1 MTDDVE
7 TPELPP
13 QHQNVQPGS
22 QRAMYPKPI
31 SVNPKYRPAG
41 KLEGM
46 KAFITGGDSGIG
58 RSVALHYIL
67 EGADVAI
74 GCHPSELGDAID
86 TKHACQHYQD
96 QIEDPPAYRRP
107 SEPDFIIFPGDL
119 GIQAEC
125 VRFIKAVFER
135 FGHLDILVLNAAM
148 QHVDTEG
155 IEEIQAGRLDHL
167 MRVNLLANL
176 YLVRQVMLLEEEYK
190 LPPSKRCSSI
200 IVTSS
205 IQAYKGNAGMLEYS
219 ISKGALVAMVR
230 SLSLMLGPA
239 VRVNGVAPGP
249 IWTPLIPSTM
259 PAEDIPKFGK
269 NTPMGRYGQ
278 PAEVGPSFVFLA
290 SEDASYISGQ
300 FIHPN
305 GGTIVND

>member
-1 MTDDVE
+1 MTVEVE

-22 QRAMYPKPI
+22 QRAMHPKPI

-58 RSVALHYIL
+58 CSVALHYIL

-74 GCHPSELGDAID
+74 GCHPSELEDASD
-86 TKHACQHYQD
+86 TKHACQHYLD
-96 QIEDPPAYRRP
+96 QIEDHPAYRRP
-107 SEPDFIIFPGDL
+107 TEPDFIVVPGDL
-119 GIQAEC
+119 AIQAEC
-125 VRFIKAVFER
+125 VRSIKAVFEH
-135 FGHLDILVLNAAM
+135 FGHLNILVLNAAM

-155 IEEIQAGRLDHL
+155 IEEIDAGRLEHL

-176 YLVRQVMLLEEEYK
+176 YLVRQVILLEEEYN
-190 LPPSKRCSSI
+190 LPASQRCSSI

-230 SLSLMLGPA
+230 SLSLMLGPS
-239 VRVNGVAPGP
+239 VRVNGVAP
-249 IWTPLIPSTM
+249 TPLIPSTM

-305 GGTIVND
+305 GGTIVNA